1 MGYSYFNSII
11 GALIMTIENYKLV
24 KDISQEEPSTLIIR
38 LSDGAYIPF
47 DPANT
52 DYEEF
57 LAWKSK
63 GNTPE
68 PVDEETE

>member
-1 MGYSYFNSII
+1 MGFSYFNSNS

-38 LSDGAYIPF
+38 LSDGAYIPT
-47 DPANT
+47 DEANT
-52 DYEEF
+52 DYQEYLEWV
-57 LAWKSK
+57 AE

-68 PVDEETE
+68 PAGD